1 MKKLYGIRTN
11 EETTAVIENFAEVH
25 SMKPTTAAEYLVK
38 YGVQSL
44 MKNEHM
50 DARLDRLE
58 GQLKAMQLA
67 NYRLLSYVSLLP
79 AGDKDKFENAKQAAE
94 KNVAEIFGDSHGE

>member
-11 EETTAVIENFAEVH
+11 DETTAIIENFAQVH
-25 SMKPTTAAEYLVK
+25 AMKPTTAAEYLVK
-38 YGVQSL
+38 YGAQSL
-44 MKNEHM
+44 VKNDHM

-58 GQLKAMQLA
+58 EQLKAMQLA

-79 AGDKDKFENAKQAAE
+79 AGDKEKFEKAKAAAE
-94 KNVAEIFGDSHGE
+94 KNVAEIFGENHGE